1 MNRTRLIFP
10 ALFLTATALCSIP
23 SFAANQSSDV
33 LAGATLFRDKGC
45 SHCHGDALEGTKKG
59 PPLADIRTDKQ
70 WTPAKMTS
78 QIMNGGQK
86 MPPFSDSLTDPEIA
100 QIVTFLR
107 AKKHPVPPPAAPAN

>member
-1 MNRTRLIFP
+1 MNRTRLFLP
-10 ALFLTATALCSIP
+10 ALFLSASALFSIP
-23 SFAANQSSDV
+23 SYAADQAADT
-33 LAGATLFRDKGC
+33 LAGAALFRDKGC
-45 SHCHGDALEGTKKG
+45 AHCHGEHLEGTKKG

-107 AKKHPVPPPAAPAN
+107 AKKHPAPPPAAPTN